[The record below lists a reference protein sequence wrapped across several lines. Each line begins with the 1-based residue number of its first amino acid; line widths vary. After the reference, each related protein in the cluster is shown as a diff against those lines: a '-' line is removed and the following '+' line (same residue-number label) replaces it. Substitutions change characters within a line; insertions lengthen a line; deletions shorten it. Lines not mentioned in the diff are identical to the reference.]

1 MKIYI
6 VGIGMDGASTLTQ
19 EADKII
25 READVLIGA
34 KRMLKPF
41 EHLGRIMAEL
51 SASREI
57 AQYIAQCEEENIAV
71 LMSGD
76 CGFYSGAKKLLPF
89 LEGYETELIC
99 GISSPV
105 YFCSK
110 LKIDWEKLHFVSLHG
125 RNDNIVRSVCSHE
138 RVFFL
143 LGGKLTVADIC
154 SRLCRY
160 GMHSIK
166 VYIGEN
172 LSYSKEKIMCGKAE
186 DFQEYSASGLS
197 VMIAENPDYEQNP
210 KSGISDDEFI
220 RGKLPMTKSE
230 VRTVAVAGLEIGKKD
245 ICWDIGSGTGSV
257 AVEMAMQCENGT
269 VFAVEKNPDGVKLID
284 KNRLKFGCDNIEIIE
299 GEAVGVINE
308 LPSPDCVFIG
318 GSGGQL
324 REIIEAAY
332 KKNPSVRLTVTA
344 VSLETLSEC
353 SDLFEDYGFESE
365 IIQLAVTRT
374 RKAGSHTML
383 SAENPIFVI
392 KRKFR

>member
-6 VGIGMDGASTLTQ
+6 VGIGMDGEMTLT
-19 EADKII
+19 
-25 READVLIGA
+25 READEIIRKADILIGA

-41 EHLGRIMAEL
+41 ERLGKTMAEL
-51 SASREI
+51 CKSKDI
-57 AQYIAQCEEENIAV
+57 AQYIAECGAERIAV

-89 LEGYETELIC
+89 LEEYETELIS

-110 LKIDWEKLHFVSLHG
+110 LKIGWDGLHLVSLHG
-125 RNDNIVRSVCSHE
+125 RSGNIVRSVCSHE

-143 LGGKLTVADIC
+143 LGGKIAPSDIC
-154 SRLCRY
+154 NKLCQY
-160 GMHSIK
+160 GMGNVK

-172 LSYSKEKIMCGKAE
+172 LSYNDERILIGKAV
-186 DFQEYSASGLS
+186 DFLDFSASGLS
-197 VMIAENPDYEQNP
+197 VMIAENPDYERTLRC
-210 KSGISDDEFI
+210 GISDDEFI
-220 RGKLPMTKSE
+220 RGRIPMTKSE
-230 VRTVAVAGLEIGKKD
+230 VRTVAVAGLEIGKND

-257 AVEMAMQCENGT
+257 AVEMAMRCENGT
-269 VFAVEKNPDGVKLID
+269 VFAVEKNPEGAELIN
-284 KNRLKFGCDNIEIIE
+284 KNRLKFGCDNIEIIDV
-299 GEAVGVINE
+299 EAVEAIDG
-308 LPSPDCVFIG
+308 LPSPDCVFVG

-324 REIIEAAY
+324 SEVIRAAY
-332 KKNPSVRLTVTA
+332 EKNSSVRLTISA

-353 SDLFEDYGFESE
+353 TALFEHFGFESE

-374 RKAGSHTML
+374 RKALSHTML
-383 SAENPIFVI
+383 SAENPIFII